1 MESKRVFVRPDGT
14 VLLLTIRPSVHVRY
28 VGESCAQTYPGRDEP
43 PLRYPVP
50 ASSKIEY
57 YELSYPYEL
66 VESRQT
72 HRD

>member
-1 MESKRVFVRPDGT
+1 LAETYLSLSKAVTPDPAVT
-14 VLLLTIRPSVHVRY
+14 LHVRY

-66 VESRQT
+66 VESRET
-72 HRD
+72 HCD